1 MRKRLLAACASL
13 IAGLTVPAHAEPSL
27 PGFANE
33 VLGNRVV
40 SGKALKKAPVKTV
53 KAGDLE
59 VKPEITTLT
68 VIAAKFGGMIQHHGD
83 AGDSTYWLCY
93 LAPGKEAVAITFASG
108 EIGGDEHAVTV
119 ISIETS
125 AASSIEGCSAAPAG
139 LTGLD
144 FGIPGLGSKLGAIT
158 RALGRE
164 KPDTANRLK
173 YNSTTA
179 SAEEGSKLQTLT
191 YRLQNEVATGVA
203 FTQASTD

>member
-13 IAGLTVPAHAEPSL
+13 IASLTVSAHAEPSL

-40 SGKALKKAPVKTV
+40 SGRALKKAPVKTV

-68 VIAAKFGGMIQHHGD
+68 VIAARFGGTIQHHGD

-93 LAPGKEAVAITFASG
+93 LTPGKEVALTFASG
-108 EIGGDEHAVTV
+108 EIWGDEHAVTV
-119 ISIETS
+119 ISIENS

-179 SAEEGSKLQTLT
+179 SADEGSKLQTLT
-191 YRLQNEVATGVA
+191 YRLQNDVATGVA